1 MSVRIA
7 HIADVHFRPLSRHD
21 EQRLIFEYFFEK
33 AKELK
38 VDLIY
43 VGGDIYHTKT
53 QGITPEVID
62 HMAWWFTELS
72 KVAPTHV
79 ILGNH
84 DGNMVNLDRQ
94 DAISPIVK
102 ALDNKRLFLYKQ
114 SGTYP
119 TGIPGYN
126 WSVFSCFD
134 EEGWKDVKPV
144 EGEINIATFH
154 GCVVGSKTDQNWEL
168 EGDVP
173 LSFFDPYDFTMLGD
187 IHKQQFLTP
196 DKRVAYS
203 GSTSQ
208 GNYGEDI
215 DKGFLVWDIRSRD
228 DFDVNFHP
236 LPNPH
241 PFVTVDWKGTVQ
253 NTLKEAQKQPDGSRF
268 RIRTSETIPQIEIKQ
283 IHTELKEQKQAKE
296 VVWKFETFQEGSDI
310 EGDASLLGRED
321 LRDAKT
327 QMDLLK
333 SYNGESRFEEK
344 RWEEIEDLVTKCV
357 NKVARTDPSIRNRKW
372 EIKELEFDNVF
383 SYGKGNK
390 INFKNLSGITG
401 ILGPNRCGKS
411 SIVGTIVY
419 TLFNSTDRGSIK
431 NLHVINS
438 RKGHCLSKATIGIGS
453 EDYVIERQSVK
464 KEDKWGKESAITS
477 LNFSKVDPMGNVVQ
491 DLNGEQRT
499 QTEKA
504 IRGMLGNA
512 EDFLLTSL
520 ATQGNMNEFINQ
532 GSSAR
537 KKILSR
543 FLDLDMF
550 DTMSGFLKESAAEI
564 KGKLSSY
571 PERDWSASIV
581 MLQQKKKEYNRSIQK
596 IEKDLIALRDDQRRI
611 QIELAGF
618 SEEDLITESD
628 VKKQQEI
635 VKDLSEK
642 RDALRGKFEKCAEEL
657 SNLNAIAVKILEV
670 KKQFPISEIREE
682 HENLQD
688 LERSL
693 TSLEHARELEKQIL
707 SSARKLAKK
716 LEPCDCFEHKPTCQY
731 VKKSDKQNKLIIKHK
746 EVIDEQSSE
755 LRAIRR
761 TVKKLQDQN
770 LKEKIDKHNK
780 LTLKLSENTVH
791 ITQKKSNKDRIY
803 RDLKAVEDALST
815 EEKLYDEMVEKSGT
829 TDVSEVVVRL
839 KNKLSEI
846 VQDIQELDS
855 KKMSSAELKGNA
867 DSQIKK
873 LRTEKNEYQ
882 KLRKQWENYDFLLK
896 SWSKKGIPAK
906 IIESQLPTINQEI
919 SKILAGVTNFT
930 VSLETDPETNAAE
943 VYIDYGDSRRIIELA
958 SGMEKMISSLAIR
971 VALLNIC
978 SLPKTNMLIIDEG
991 FGTLDES
998 NVEAC
1003 NRLLSS
1009 LKKWFKNILVITH
1022 VDSVKDAV
1030 DNTLE
1035 ITTSKKNSK
1044 INYD

>member
-1 MSVRIA
+1 MTVRIA
-7 HIADVHFRPLSRHD
+7 HIADIHFRPLSRHD
-21 EQRLIFEYFFEK
+21 EQRLIFEHFFQK
-33 AKELK
+33 AKDLE

-72 KVAPTHV
+72 KIAPTHI

-94 DAISPIVK
+94 DAISPIIK
-102 ALDNKRLFLYKQ
+102 ALDNDRLFLYKK
-114 SGTYP
+114 SGLYP
-119 TGIPGYN
+119 AGIPGIN
-126 WSVFSCFD
+126 WAVFSCFD

-154 GCVVGSKTDQNWEL
+154 GCIVGSKTDQNWEL

-173 LSFFDPYDFTMLGD
+173 LNFFDPYDFTMLGD
-187 IHKQQFLTP
+187 IHKHQFLTP
-196 DKRVAYS
+196 DKRVAYP

-241 PFVTVDWKGTVQ
+241 PFVTVDWKGSVQ
-253 NTLKEAQKQPDGSRF
+253 STLKEAQKQPSGSRF

-296 VVWKFETFQEGSDI
+296 VVWKFETFSDKSEI
-310 EGDASLLGRED
+310 DGDTSQLARED
-321 LRDAKT
+321 LRDTKT

-333 SYNGESRFEEK
+333 SYNGEERFDEK
-344 RWEEIEDLVTKCV
+344 QWQEVEDLVIKCV
-357 NKVARTDPSIRNRKW
+357 NRIARSAPASRNRKW

-401 ILGPNRCGKS
+401 ILGPNRSGKS

-419 TLFNSTDRGSIK
+419 ALFNSTDRGAIK
-431 NLHVINS
+431 NLHIINS
-438 RKGHCLSKATIGIGS
+438 RKGHCLAKVKIGIGS
-453 EDYVIERQSVK
+453 EDYMIERQSVK

-477 LNFSKVDPMGNVVQ
+477 LNFYKVDPLGNTSQ

-504 IRGMLGNA
+504 IRSMLGNS

-520 ATQGNMNEFINQ
+520 ATQGNMNEFLNQ

-537 KKILSR
+537 KKVLSR

-550 DTMSGFLKESAAEI
+550 DTMSGFLKEEAAEI
-564 KGKLSSY
+564 RGKLSSY
-571 PERDWSASIV
+571 PERDWSTSIV
-581 MLQQKKKEYNRSIQK
+581 VLQQKKTEYNNLIQGLE
-596 IEKDLIALRDDQRRI
+596 EKLVTLRDDQRRI
-611 QIELAGF
+611 QIELANF
-618 SEEDLITESD
+618 SEADLITESD
-628 VKKQQEI
+628 VKKQSQI
-635 VKDLSEK
+635 VKDLGEK
-642 RDALRGKFEKCAEEL
+642 RVILEEKFEKCTEEL
-657 SNLNAIAVKILEV
+657 SNLNAIAAKILDV

-682 HENLQD
+682 YENLQD

-707 SSARKLAKK
+707 SGARKLAKK
-716 LEPCDCFEHKPTCQY
+716 LEPCDCFDHKPSCQY
-731 VKKSDKQNKLIIKHK
+731 VKKSNKHNRLITKHK
-746 EVIDEQSSE
+746 EAVDEQSSE
-755 LRAIRR
+755 IRAIHR
-761 TVKKLQDQN
+761 TTKKLQDQN

-780 LTLKLSENTVH
+780 LTLKLSENAVYV
-791 ITQKKSNKDRIY
+791 TQKKSNKDKIY
-803 RDLKAVEDALST
+803 RDLRVAKESFDA
-815 EEKLYDEMVEKSGT
+815 ENKLLDEMIEKSGT
-829 TDVSEVVVRL
+829 SDVSEVVIRL

-846 VQDIQELDS
+846 VEKIQALDA

-867 DSQIKK
+867 NSQIKK

-882 KLRKQWENYDFLLK
+882 KLRKKWENYDFLLR

-930 VSLETDPETNAAE
+930 VSLETDSETNSTE
-943 VYIDYGDSRRIIELA
+943 IYIDYGDSRRIIELA

-991 FGTLDES
+991 FGSLDET

-1030 DNTLE
+1030 DNILE

-1044 INYD
+1044 INYE